1 MVICL
6 VACDQLRPCY
16 SFLTYSFFS
25 CKDRALERDRPNQRG
40 KKKTYGRLECH
51 VSGARRPRLATSL
64 RASIWDVT
72 EGRDVLFDDEALSM
86 HGFCSCFGC
95 CLIFKPCWAMDL
107 TSIAVLQLRHL
118 ILPAEA
124 VIHWRNHPGWDENI
138 NVAYNPRY
146 IGSD

>member
-1 MVICL
+1 M
-6 VACDQLRPCY
+6 
-16 SFLTYSFFS
+16 
-25 CKDRALERDRPNQRG
+25 
-40 KKKTYGRLECH
+40 
-51 VSGARRPRLATSL
+51 ATSL

-146 IGSD
+146 IGSDSAVMHRTWPSVVLMYDSVLSSDAATLRPR